1 MRWFSDAV
9 NWVADTAE
17 DATSVVTEVVET
29 VTETAGG
36 VVGGAVEVVA
46 EVGGAVQDAGAKALG
61 IIVSPVFGLWKAAKI
76 VAPLLGWIEGFL
88 GVAADSARTVRPA
101 ES

>member
-17 DATSVVTEVVET
+17 DATSVVTEAVET
-29 VTETAGG
+29 VAETAGG

-61 IIVSPVFGLWKAAKI
+61 IIVSPVFGLM
-76 VAPLLGWIEGFL
+76 EGGKDRSAFVGMDR
-88 GVAADSARTVRPA
+88 GVLRGGCG
-101 ES
+101 

>member
-9 NWVADTAE
+9 NWVADTTE
-17 DATSVVTEVVET
+17 DATSVVTEAVET
-29 VTETAGG
+29 VAETAGV
-36 VVGGAVEVVA
+36 VVGGALEVVA

-61 IIVSPVFGLWKAAKI
+61 IIVSPVFGLWKAPKI
-76 VAPLLGWIEGFL
+76 VAPSLEWIEGFL